1 MIKYKLSN
9 TENGEILGQFKTRQD
24 AADAM
29 NQYIAETNDGL
40 DPSDEE
46 WLTPFDFDLEEV
58 EVKEAPNEIIVDY
71 NSAREYLG
79 GKANK
84 QFTVSQR
91 VASMNTVPGLMDVTR
106 LVDALNPSH
115 VEALIALNELFTIA
129 QAWNKADD
137 FVPDYS
143 DRRQDKWFP
152 WFVYDKD
159 RAGFVSANSVLY
171 AVVYVCVYR
180 FSALLQKRKSRP
192 SIRRTI
198 HRPLEQGSFVLIAA
212 VSYYKTK
219 QVWNEHLE
227 ATLKT
232 RLPAVNSLR
241 TTAMPLW
248 IRVT

>member
-29 NQYIAETNDGL
+29 NQYIAETNDGF
-40 DPSDEE
+40 DPSYEE

-143 DRRQDKWFP
+143 DRRQAKWFP

-159 RAGFVSANSVLY
+159 RAGFVYANTHYTPSYTAAYFGSRLCFKTANRARQFGEQFIDLWNKVLL
-171 AVVYVCVYR
+171 
-180 FSALLQKRKSRP
+180 F
-192 SIRRTI
+192 
-198 HRPLEQGSFVLIAA
+198 
-212 VSYYKTK
+212 
-219 QVWNEHLE
+219 
-227 ATLKT
+227 
-232 RLPAVNSLR
+232 
-241 TTAMPLW
+241 
-248 IRVT
+248 

>member
-9 TENGEILGQFKTRQD
+9 AENGEILGQFKTRQD

-91 VASMNTVPGLMDVTR
+91 VANMNTVPGLMDVTR

-129 QAWNKADD
+129 EAWNKADD
-137 FVPDYS
+137 FVPDFS
-143 DRRQDKWFP
+143 NSRQDKWFP

-159 RAGFVSANSVLY
+159 RAGFVYASTYYAPSDTYATFGSRLCFKTANRARQFGEQFIDLWNKVLL
-171 AVVYVCVYR
+171 
-180 FSALLQKRKSRP
+180 F
-192 SIRRTI
+192 
-198 HRPLEQGSFVLIAA
+198 
-212 VSYYKTK
+212 
-219 QVWNEHLE
+219 
-227 ATLKT
+227 
-232 RLPAVNSLR
+232 
-241 TTAMPLW
+241 
-248 IRVT
+248 

>member
-9 TENGEILGQFKTRQD
+9 AENGEILGQFKTRQD

-91 VASMNTVPGLMDVTR
+91 VANMNTVPGLMDVTR

-143 DRRQDKWFP
+143 DRRQAKWFP

-159 RAGFVSANSVLY
+159 RAGFVCANTVNTPSYTDASFGSRLCFKTANRARQFGEQFIDLWNKVLL
-171 AVVYVCVYR
+171 
-180 FSALLQKRKSRP
+180 F
-192 SIRRTI
+192 
-198 HRPLEQGSFVLIAA
+198 
-212 VSYYKTK
+212 
-219 QVWNEHLE
+219 
-227 ATLKT
+227 
-232 RLPAVNSLR
+232 
-241 TTAMPLW
+241 
-248 IRVT
+248 

>member
-1 MIKYKLSN
+1 MIKFKLSN
-9 TENGEILGQFKTRQD
+9 TENGEIVGYFSTCQD

-143 DRRQDKWFP
+143 DRRQAKWFP
-152 WFVYDKD
+152 WFIYDKD
-159 RAGFVSANSVLY
+159 LAGFVCANAYSAPSCAYARFGSRLCFKTANRARQFGEQFIDLWNKVLL
-171 AVVYVCVYR
+171 
-180 FSALLQKRKSRP
+180 F
-192 SIRRTI
+192 
-198 HRPLEQGSFVLIAA
+198 
-212 VSYYKTK
+212 
-219 QVWNEHLE
+219 
-227 ATLKT
+227 
-232 RLPAVNSLR
+232 
-241 TTAMPLW
+241 
-248 IRVT
+248 

>member
-9 TENGEILGQFKTRQD
+9 AENGEILGQFKTRQD

-91 VASMNTVPGLMDVTR
+91 VANMNTVPGLMDVTR

-143 DRRQDKWFP
+143 DRRQAKWFP

-159 RAGFVSANSVLY
+159 RAGFVSAGTYYTPSATYASFGSRLCFKTANRARQFGEQFIDLWNKVLL
-171 AVVYVCVYR
+171 
-180 FSALLQKRKSRP
+180 F
-192 SIRRTI
+192 
-198 HRPLEQGSFVLIAA
+198 
-212 VSYYKTK
+212 
-219 QVWNEHLE
+219 
-227 ATLKT
+227 
-232 RLPAVNSLR
+232 
-241 TTAMPLW
+241 
-248 IRVT
+248 